1 MPQAWSIEVELGV
14 NDVSDDLV
22 EELVE
27 HLIDHSP
34 AIGTAPNGNLSA
46 RIFIE
51 AGTAR
56 QAIDSALKEV
66 TAAAK
71 EAGLPTTVV
80 GVDLVTE
87 EELDR
92 RLAEPPVPDLVGVSE
107 IAEMLGV
114 VRQRATQLS
123 QRPDFPPAVAHLKS
137 GPVFVREQVAAF
149 EQRWDRRSGRP
160 AKPVDLTPA
169 ERDVLAVLSASVDA
183 NEGLIR
189 GAGEL
194 GFAALSGSS
203 ESGHEGHIHARYPAR
218 SEELGEALRG
228 LARKNLLSIAEDS
241 PGDEEVVVGLELTSK
256 GERVVSTQL

>member
-34 AIGTAPNGNLSA
+34 AVGTAPNGNLSA

-56 QAIDSALKEV
+56 QAIDNALREV
-66 TAAAK
+66 AAAAK
-71 EAGLPTTVV
+71 EAGLSTNIV

-92 RLAEPPVPDLVGVSE
+92 RLAEPSIPDLVGISE
-107 IAEMLGV
+107 IAEMLNV

-169 ERDVLAVLSASVDA
+169 ERDVLAVLSACINT
-183 NEGLIR
+183 NEHLIR

-194 GFAALSGSS
+194 DFAVLPSSS

-218 SEELGEALRG
+218 SAVVGEALRG
-228 LARKNLLSIAEDS
+228 LAKKNLLSIEEDAA
-241 PGDEEVVVGLELTSK
+241 GGEEIVVGLELTSK
-256 GERVVSTQL
+256 GERVASTQL